1 MRYNENNYTLIWS
14 VFIYRIFVKLQATA
28 SYDQVSRHSFFF
40 SLLEQLCFTY
50 NMSLM
55 HILSKSVYTYV
66 KL

>member
-1 MRYNENNYTLIWS
+1 MIMS
-14 VFIYRIFVKLQATA
+14 AGIVI
-28 SYDQVSRHSFFF
+28 FF